1 MLSEDKKAEIRQQA
15 ERLARDAQSGTT
27 GADESLVYELRTHQ
41 IELEMQNDELVK
53 SEREL
58 TQARN
63 RYESLFENAPVGY
76 FVLNQEGVIL
86 ATNNNGADLLAAR
99 RKGLV
104 RKPFIV
110 FLPQE
115 FHTAFFAHLSAVF
128 SEVGRH
134 TTEMRINTRESEQIW
149 CRLESV
155 QHFDEEGIPQCLTA
169 VVDITDRRRIEDDL
183 IIAKEEA
190 VAASRAKSVFLAN
203 MSHEIRTPMNGILAM
218 SEIAMESVLTPE
230 QRDYISA
237 IHVSARSL
245 LSIIND
251 ILDLSRI
258 EADKIRI
265 ESAPFSIRDTVQ
277 ECLALFQPMV
287 QEKSLTTNIVAD
299 PNLPDRLIG
308 DRNRFRQVLLNLV
321 GNAVKFT
328 QEGSVTIRL
337 GGSRLSDHAWEVT
350 CEVSDTGIGI
360 PEALRNTIFDSFT
373 QAENAYDKRYQGAGL
388 GLTISRRL
396 ARLMGGQLFFNSS
409 AGEGSTFFF
418 TLPLL
423 VAGPDDEIP
432 TDRLP
437 DLDPAETKGKRILV
451 AEDNAINTLV
461 IRTILEK
468 AGLEV
473 WSATSGA
480 QALEYLEAH
489 RFDLVFMDIS
499 MPELDGLEATRRIR
513 SGEVPG
519 LDPAIPVI
527 AISAHAMSGDRE
539 AFAEAGMDD
548 YLGKPFSRLT
558 VLETVRRHLSRE
570 GV

>member
-1 MLSEDKKAEIRQQA
+1 MRSEEKKAVIRQRANQL
-15 ERLARDAQSGTT
+15 EHDAHS
-27 GADESLVYELRTHQ
+27 
-41 IELEMQNDELVK
+41 ELVR

-58 TQARN
+58 AQARN

-76 FVLNQEGVIL
+76 FVLDQDGVIL
-86 ATNNNGADLLAAR
+86 AANRNGADLLATR
-99 RKGLV
+99 RKGLA
-104 RKPFIV
+104 RKPFMV

-115 FHTAFFAHLSAVF
+115 FHAAFVAHVNAVF
-128 SEVGRH
+128 SDVGRH
-134 TTEMRINTRESEQIW
+134 SVEMRINTRARRQIW
-149 CRLESV
+149 CRLESF
-155 QHFDEEGIPQCLTA
+155 QHIDEEGVPRSLTA
-169 VVDITDRRRIEDDL
+169 VVDMTDRRRIEDDL

-190 VAASRAKSVFLAN
+190 VAANRAKSIFLAN

-218 SEIAMESVLTPE
+218 SEIAMESGLTPE
-230 QRDYISA
+230 QRDYIGA

-245 LSIIND
+245 LAIIND

-277 ECLALFQPMV
+277 ECMALFQPMI
-287 QEKSLTTNIVAD
+287 QEKSLKASFVTD

-308 DRNRFRQVLLNLV
+308 DRSRFRQVLLNLV

-328 QEGSVTIRL
+328 QEGSVTIRI

-360 PEALRNTIFDSFT
+360 PDELHATIFDSFT
-373 QAENAYDKRYQGAGL
+373 QAENAYDKRYQGTGL

-396 ARLMGGQLFFNSS
+396 ARLMSGQLFFRSTE
-409 AGEGSTFFF
+409 GEGSTFFF

-423 VAGPDDEIP
+423 VAGPDDEPPI
-432 TDRLP
+432 DQLP
-437 DLDPAETKGKRILV
+437 VLDPSETRGKRLLV

-461 IRTILEK
+461 IQTILEK
-468 AGLEV
+468 AGFEV
-473 WSATSGA
+473 WTATSGT

-489 RFDLVFMDIS
+489 RFDLVLMDIS

-513 SGEVPG
+513 SGEIPG
-519 LDPAIPVI
+519 IDPAIPVI
-527 AISAHAMSGDRE
+527 AITAHAMSGDRE
-539 AFAEAGMDD
+539 TFADAGMND
-548 YLGKPFSRLT
+548 YLGKPFSRGA
-558 VLETVRRHLSRE
+558 VLETVRRHLLRGE
-570 GV
+570 H